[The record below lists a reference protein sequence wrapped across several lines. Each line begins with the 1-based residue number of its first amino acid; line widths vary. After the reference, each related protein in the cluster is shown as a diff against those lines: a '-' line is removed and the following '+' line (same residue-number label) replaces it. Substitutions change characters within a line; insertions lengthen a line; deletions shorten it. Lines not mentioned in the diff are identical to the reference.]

1 MKQIISWPILSVMI
15 AVVFLGATEG
25 LADQKATA
33 IVQKS
38 NDLMRGKSSYSEAT
52 LTIIKPRWSRTMGMK
67 IWALEPDYA
76 LILITKPARDKGTV
90 TLKRK
95 REVWNWIPSIRRLI
109 KIPPSM
115 MLQPWMGSDFTN
127 DDLVRE
133 SSIVQD
139 YTHTIIGSDTVE
151 SYACYKI
158 RFDPKPNAGVVW
170 GKIIASISKKKY
182 LFLKAEYYDED
193 GLLVK
198 TMLGSKVKRLGGR
211 LLPSR
216 MEIIPHNKP
225 KQKTIF
231 EYQKIVFN
239 LKLNPSFFSK
249 QNMKRLH

>member
-1 MKQIISWPILSVMI
+1 MKQIFGTPLVILSV
-15 AVVFLGATEG
+15 ALLLLGTNKSF
-25 LADQKATA
+25 ADQKATA
-33 IVQKS
+33 IVQRA

-139 YTHTIIGSDTVE
+139 YTHTIIGSDTVD
-151 SYACYKI
+151 SYPCYKI

-170 GKIIASISKKKY
+170 GKIIASISKGKY

-225 KQKTIF
+225 HQKTIF
-231 EYQKIVFN
+231 EYQKIIFN